1 MQTKLLDNG
10 YFLERQIGEVTYKRR
25 FGDSNLAKDKVILKL
40 EDAIQA
46 YVGYYEDK
54 FAATAKSN
62 KGELFSKDIIE
73 EILASISVEKVIY
86 SYNLYQAIQEVV
98 SRYRRFRRNSTN
110 TEFSEFLGIS
120 QVNLEDDIKKYLFV
134 NTADILILN
143 SIKHITNRVGLDE
156 DKQIR
161 VAIKLIRDYIEKKD
175 LLNTKQASTIT
186 KTQTVFKDIQ
196 NYIDNEWSS
205 KI

>member
-1 MQTKLLDNG
+1 M
-10 YFLERQIGEVTYKRR
+10 
-25 FGDSNLAKDKVILKL
+25 
-40 EDAIQA
+40 
-46 YVGYYEDK
+46 
-54 FAATAKSN
+54 
-62 KGELFSKDIIE
+62 
-73 EILASISVEKVIY
+73 ASISVEKVIY

-98 SRYRRFRRNSTN
+98 SRYRRSRRNSTN
-110 TEFSEFLGIS
+110 TEFYEFLGIS

-143 SIKHITNRVGLDE
+143 SIKHITNRVELNEDE
-156 DKQIR
+156 QIR

-196 NYIDNEWSS
+196 NYIDNEWSG

>member
-1 MQTKLLDNG
+1 M
-10 YFLERQIGEVTYKRR
+10 
-25 FGDSNLAKDKVILKL
+25 
-40 EDAIQA
+40 
-46 YVGYYEDK
+46 
-54 FAATAKSN
+54 
-62 KGELFSKDIIE
+62 
-73 EILASISVEKVIY
+73 
-86 SYNLYQAIQEVV
+86 
-98 SRYRRFRRNSTN
+98 
-110 TEFSEFLGIS
+110 
-120 QVNLEDDIKKYLFV
+120 FV